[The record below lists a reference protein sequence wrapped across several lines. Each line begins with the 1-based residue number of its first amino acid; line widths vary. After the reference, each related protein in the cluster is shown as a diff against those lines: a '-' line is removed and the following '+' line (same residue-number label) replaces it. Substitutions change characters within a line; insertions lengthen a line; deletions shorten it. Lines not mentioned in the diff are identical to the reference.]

1 MPKKN
6 YSVVNIVLVVLNVAW
21 FLFLSTQGDE
31 GDVGFAVEHG
41 AMYADW
47 VVTQGKWY
55 MLFTS
60 MFYHFS
66 IGHLANNMIILFFIG
81 NQVEQLM
88 GHGKYLLL
96 YLGSGL
102 AGGFCSMY
110 HILQAGEHT
119 VSGGASGAVFGV
131 IGALLWIVIRHKGR
145 MGEITLKRMF
155 LMLALSL
162 YYGFTGT
169 GIDNVAH
176 VGGLLGG
183 FLLAVVLYRK
193 PDRAVVYRESDWS

>member
-1 MPKKN
+1 MTVQRKPI
-6 YSVVNIVLVVLNVAW
+6 VNIVIVALNVIW
-21 FLFLSTQGDE
+21 FLLLSMWGDA
-31 GDVGFAVEHG
+31 GDVDFAVKHG
-41 AMYADW
+41 AMYANW
-47 VVTQGKWY
+47 VVEQGKWM

-88 GHGKYLLL
+88 GHVKYLVL
-96 YLGSGL
+96 YFL
-102 AGGFCSMY
+102 AGLTGGICSMY
-110 HILQAGEHT
+110 HILQTGAHT

-145 MGEITLKRMF
+145 MGDITLKRMF

-162 YYGFTGT
+162 YYGFSDT

-176 VGGLLGG
+176 AGGLVGG
-183 FLLAVVLYRK
+183 FLLSVALYRK
-193 PDRAVVYRESDWS
+193 PDRS